1 MSTLR
6 MLLPAALACTLLVAG
21 CASTGPSLS
30 PDALTGHTW
39 SLVEAT
45 DADGRMDTALT
56 GGERPPIE
64 LSFHPD
70 RLGVRNACNGM
81 GGDYQLKGNALEV
94 GNLMQTMM
102 ACEPALMAREDAIKQ
117 RLQQPLQVQFD
128 ETGNRLILR
137 NGVGVMTFQPATEQ
151 PAP

>member
-21 CASTGPSLS
+21 CASTGPSVN
-30 PDALTGHTW
+30 PEALTGHTW
-39 SLVEAT
+39 TLVEAT
-45 DADGRMDTALT
+45 DADGRLDTALT

-64 LSFHPD
+64 LSFHSD

-81 GGDYQLKGNALEV
+81 GGDYQLKGDTLEI

-117 RLQQPLQVQFD
+117 RLQQPLQLQFD
-128 ETGNRLILR
+128 EAGNRLTLR
-137 NGVGVMTFQPATEQ
+137 NGAGIMTFQPAAAQ

>member
-21 CASTGPSLS
+21 CASTGPSVS

-45 DADGRMDTALT
+45 DADGRLDTALT

-81 GGDYQLKGNALEV
+81 GGDYQLKGNTLEV

-128 ETGNRLILR
+128 ETGNRLTLR
-137 NGVGVMTFQPATEQ
+137 NGVGIMTFQQ